1 MNNDN
6 KQRGDSRLDGRYLR
20 LWLWL
25 SVAAAVIGAVMLYP
39 IGTVLLN
46 TLFVLI
52 KVAMVSGLLLMLL
65 KKAMT
70 GYKVWAVAS
79 ACAVVM
85 TVFKWYLVG
94 HGSPLYVLA
103 IVTDVVM
110 PLVAYVLLRKAK
122 RT

>member
-1 MNNDN
+1 M
-6 KQRGDSRLDGRYLR
+6 
-20 LWLWL
+20 
-25 SVAAAVIGAVMLYP
+25 
-39 IGTVLLN
+39 
-46 TLFVLI
+46 LI
-52 KVAMVSGLLLMLL
+52 KIAMVSGLLLMLL

-85 TVFKWYLVG
+85 TIFKWYLAG
-94 HGSPLYVLA
+94 HSSPLFVLA

-122 RT
+122 QT